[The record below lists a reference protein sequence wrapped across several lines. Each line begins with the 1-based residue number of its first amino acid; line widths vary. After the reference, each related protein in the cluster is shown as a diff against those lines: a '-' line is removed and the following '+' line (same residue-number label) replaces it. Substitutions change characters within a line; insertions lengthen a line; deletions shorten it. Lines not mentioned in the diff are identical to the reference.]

1 MSYEHLRFELADG
14 IGTVTF
20 DRPDKLNALTYEV
33 YREFEQLTRETARN
47 PDVKVLVLRGAGAAF
62 CAGGDVDAIIGDLV
76 ARDMKDHLD
85 FAKLTCDCVRNLRE
99 MPQPVIAQV
108 RGAAAGA
115 GAVIALASD
124 IRYLGTSARVAFL
137 FTKVG
142 LTGADM
148 GAAYL
153 LPRIVGAGRASELL
167 LLGDTIDAAECL
179 RIGLASRVVPDE
191 ELNDL
196 VMKTARRLATGPTG
210 AIAATKRA
218 LVREQDMDLASAL
231 EGEMLAQALML
242 MGQDHHEF
250 HAAWTAKR
258 PPVWRGR

>member
-1 MSYEHLRFELADG
+1 MSYDHLRFELADG

-20 DRPDKLNALTYEV
+20 DRPDKMNALTYGA
-33 YREFEQLTRETARN
+33 YRDLERLTREAAR
-47 PDVKVLVLRGAGAAF
+47 DAETKVVVLRGAGAAF
-62 CAGGDVDAIIGDLV
+62 CAGGDVEQIIGDLL

-85 FAKLTCDCVRNLRE
+85 FAKLTCDVVRNLRE

-108 RGAAAGA
+108 RGMAAGA
-115 GAVIALASD
+115 GAVIAMASD
-124 IRYLGTSARVAFL
+124 LRYFGKSARFATL

-153 LPRIVGAGRASELL
+153 LPRIVGSGRAAEML
-167 LLGDTIDAAECL
+167 LLGDTLDAEECL
-179 RIGLASRVVPDE
+179 RIGLANRVVPDE
-191 ELNDL
+191 DLNDL
-196 VMKTARRLATGPTG
+196 VTKVARRLATGPTA
-210 AIAATKRA
+210 AIAMTKRM

-231 EGEMLAQALML
+231 EGEMLGQALML
-242 MGQDHHEF
+242 MGQDHREF
-250 HAAWTAKR
+250 HTAWTAKR